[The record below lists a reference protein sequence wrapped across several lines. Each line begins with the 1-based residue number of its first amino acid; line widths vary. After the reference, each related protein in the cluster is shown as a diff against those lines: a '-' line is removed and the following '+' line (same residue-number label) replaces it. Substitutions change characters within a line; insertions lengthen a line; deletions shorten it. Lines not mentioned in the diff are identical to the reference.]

1 MPGQAMELQA
11 MGVNVVVVRMS
22 EVRLLPAARDVAIG
36 DALECRCRVVLK
48 ARNTQV
54 VFEQFLLTEAGEPA
68 ARATITCLCLDP
80 VAGKIVAAPAS
91 LLATL
96 ERTAA

>member
-1 MPGQAMELQA
+1 MAE
-11 MGVNVVVVRMS
+11 RS
-22 EVRLLPAARDVAIG
+22 RAASDRSG
-36 DALECRCRVVLK
+36 GSK
-48 ARNTQV
+48 
-54 VFEQFLLTEAGEPA
+54 AGEPA